1 MPKNKAELTAI
12 NSKLDNAEEQIT
24 DLEDGIME
32 ITKSE
37 QQTKRQIFKN
47 ESNIQDRWDREFLSQ
62 LSG

>member
-47 ESNIQDRWDREFLSQ
+47 ESNIQDLWDNIN
-62 LSG
+62 